1 MMYERKSSL
10 WLDIIEILSLI
21 VVVCFSVIIIFQSK
35 IDENKAYEY
44 LSQCVCVDINYTD
57 GTSAKGTAVL
67 ISKTEAVSV
76 AHLFDKEISR
86 ITCQV
91 YNSQISFTMEVEKID
106 KVLDLAKLRVIDFN
120 GNIKKIKFCDKKDI
134 NYANKI
140 VKFGNSLGYG
150 ISASEGIVSNPY
162 VKIEIDG
169 NQRELINISQPIC
182 GGDSGGGV
190 FTTSGKLIGLI
201 SFKTTPATAPTDNL
215 SYIIPSYVIKQF
227 LTIN

>member
-10 WLDIIEILSLI
+10 WLNIIEMLSLL
-21 VVVCFSVIIIFQSK
+21 VVVCFLVIIIFESK
-35 IDENKAYEY
+35 INKNKEY
-44 LSQCVCVDINYTD
+44 DYLQQCVCVDINYAD
-57 GTSAKGTAVL
+57 ATSAKGTAVL

-76 AHLFDKEISR
+76 AHLFDKEITT

-91 YNSQISFTMEVEKID
+91 YNSQISYSMEVEKID
-106 KVLDLAKLRVIDFN
+106 NGLDLAKLRVIDFN

-134 NYANKI
+134 NYANKTI
-140 VKFGNSLGYG
+140 KFGNALGYG

-201 SFKTTPATAPTDNL
+201 SFKTTPTTAPTDNL

-227 LTIN
+227 LIVN

>member
-1 MMYERKSSL
+1 MYERKSSL